1 MSQTR
6 AVRAGAVL
14 TVLAAVPL
22 AYAASFSI
30 TGNDT
35 SAKTLAPASGGTE
48 TGTVAT
54 TGNLAISGSTVAVT
68 VNGGSGTRTAV
79 IDNSGVIRQI
89 GTGRAVRANSSA
101 VVLNITNRAGASL
114 SAVGDDAV
122 QVSSGAAGSTF
133 TLNNSGTVMSTNSR
147 AINLRDIGGSNSITN
162 NAGGVLRSTGNDA
175 IRPGVNGII
184 NNSGTIAGVPAT
196 ETVTLGTTPNT
207 CGSATQATSNDG
219 IQADPDGTAVVT
231 GVQVTNND
239 GATISG
245 RHGITGS
252 ATTSANFT
260 ITVTNN
266 LGGTITGVN
275 GSGINIDN
283 NGAFLGNATVINNG
297 TITGNFDSSKYNTGD
312 GDGVDVDG
320 LLTLTNN
327 GIIRGTG
334 ANGNG
339 SDCGGNNPEGVSI
352 GGGTIVNNTGAE
364 ISGRETTGSGRKG
377 HGVLVDNSS
386 GGNAFSATTVTNGGL
401 IRGYDSYAIRFI
413 GSYAD
418 TITNNA
424 TGLIEG
430 AGNAAEGAAIQTGD
444 GNDTVTNRGAIQGDN
459 GLAIDLEAGNDTL
472 HLIGGSII
480 GDVSGGSGS
489 NTLDVDGS
497 FTYAGVLSNFASVEI
512 KSGIVSLS
520 GASTYAGNTTVS
532 GGSLYANNVSGRA
545 TGLGTVVVKSGAVLG
560 GIGEVGNVVTET
572 GSTIAPGKAVAPGNV
587 GQLSIAGDLS
597 IRSGSR
603 FSFELGSTSDSLKVG
618 NELEFLGSGAAVI
631 DIVDAGLVAGTDYT
645 LITYGGADFS
655 AANVVLGTTPPGL
668 EATLDVTPTALILRT
683 AAKIDASPTSLSFA
697 ERLVDS
703 SSAEQTVTVTNTGTV
718 TLRVGTPTI
727 TGSNP
732 ADFLLGSNT
741 CSSGLAPN
749 ATCLIGVSFKP
760 SAAGS
765 RSAALQIPS
774 NSADLVSVNLS
785 GTGIAAIYSLSVSPG
800 SIDFG
805 NQPVGS
811 PSAAQS
817 LSFSNDGNVAITI
830 TGFNAGGNQ
839 PTEFAIGSDNC
850 SGRLLAVNE
859 SCTTSFRFTPASSGS
874 RSANLSVNSS
884 PAQSGATASFTLQG
898 VGTEASASLSPAS
911 LSFAAQAVGS
921 YSLAQS
927 VTLANT
933 GNAALTISS
942 IAATGD
948 FSQTSHCGLVLAAGS
963 SCTIEVSFAP
973 TVTGSRNGT
982 LTVTSSAASS
992 PTLASLSGTGGTAS
1006 SKPMRLALAA
1016 ASVSIKEGAG
1026 SAVFVVN
1033 RSGSFDGAV
1042 SVRYAT
1048 ADGSAVAGQD
1058 YTAVSGTLS
1067 WAPGDS
1073 APKTITVPLIDD
1085 QNVEEKESFAV
1096 SLSAPTGNAILG
1108 RASST
1113 ANIVDDDKAGALA
1126 FSASAVSVDENAGS
1140 LTVIVQRSGGQAG
1153 AVSIHYATVDGS
1165 ALAGADYTAVAG
1177 DLSWSAGD
1185 NADKSFT
1192 IPIVWDS
1199 LAERSE
1205 NFRIELSAPTGG
1217 VKLNNPKV
1225 QRVTIVNVPR

>member
-14 TVLAAVPL
+14 AVLAAVPL

-30 TGNDT
+30 TGSDT

-54 TGNLAISGSTVAVT
+54 TGNLAISGSTVAMT

-79 IDNSGVIRQI
+79 IDNSGVIRQT
-89 GTGRAVRANSSA
+89 GSGRAVRANSSA

-122 QVSSGAAGSTF
+122 QISASAAGSSF
-133 TLNNSGTVMSTNSR
+133 TLNNSGTVMSTNAR

-162 NAGGVLRSTGNDA
+162 NASGVLRSTGNDA

-184 NNSGTIAGVPAT
+184 NNSGLIEAVPVLENVAGGV
-196 ETVTLGTTPNT
+196 
-207 CGSATQATSNDG
+207 TQASSNDG

-231 GVQVTNND
+231 GVQVTNNN

-245 RHGITGS
+245 RHGITGG
-252 ATTSANFT
+252 ATSSANFT

-266 LGGTITGVN
+266 AGGTITGVN
-275 GSGINIDN
+275 GSGLNIDN
-283 NGAFLGNATVINNG
+283 NGAFLGNATVINSG

-320 LLTLTNN
+320 LVTLTNN

-334 ANGNG
+334 ASGNG
-339 SDCGGNNPEGVSI
+339 SDGGGNNPEGVSI
-352 GGGTIVNNTGAE
+352 GGGIIVNNAGAE

-444 GNDTVTNRGAIQGDN
+444 GNDVLTNRGTIQGDN

-489 NTLDVDGS
+489 NTLDVEGG
-497 FTYAGVLSNFASVEI
+497 FTYAGILSNFASVEI

-532 GGSLYANNVSGRA
+532 GGSLYANNLRGSA
-545 TGLGTVVVKSGAVLG
+545 TGTGTVTVKSGALLG
-560 GIGEVGNVVTET
+560 GSGAVGNVIAET
-572 GSTIAPGKAVAPGNV
+572 GSTIAPGKAVAPGKL
-587 GQLSIAGDLS
+587 GPLSIDGNLA
-597 IRSGSR
+597 ITSGTR
-603 FSFELGSTSDSLKVG
+603 FSFELGSSANSL
-618 NELEFLGSGAAVI
+618 NISGSLNFSGGGAAVI

-645 LITYGGADFS
+645 LINYGAANGFA
-655 AANVVLGTTPPGL
+655 AANVVLGSVPPGL
-668 EATLDVTPTALILRT
+668 EATLEVTPTALILRT
-683 AAKIDASPTSLSFA
+683 AAKIDAGPTSLSFA
-697 ERLVDS
+697 ERLVDT

-718 TLRVGTPTI
+718 TLNVGTPTI

-749 ATCLIGVSFKP
+749 ASCLIGISFKP
-760 SAAGS
+760 AVAGS

-785 GTGIAAIYSLSVSPG
+785 GTGIAAIYKLSVNPT
-800 SIDFG
+800 SINFG

-811 PSAAQS
+811 SSAAQS
-817 LSFSNDGNVAITI
+817 LSFSNDGNTAITI

-839 PTEFAIGSDNC
+839 PTEFAIGNDNC

-859 SCTTSFRFTPASSGS
+859 SCTASFRFTPASSGS
-874 RSANLSVNSS
+874 RSAALSVNSS
-884 PAQSGATASFTLQG
+884 PVQSAAAAQFTLQG

-927 VTLANT
+927 VTLSNT

-948 FSQTSHCGLVLAAGS
+948 FSHISHCGLMLAAAS

-973 TVTGSRNGT
+973 TATGTRSGS
-982 LTVTSSAASS
+982 LSVASSAASS

-1006 SKPMRLALAA
+1006 SKPMRLALAS
-1016 ASVSIKEGAG
+1016 ASITVKEGAG
-1026 SAVFVVN
+1026 SAAFVIN

-1048 ADGSAVAGQD
+1048 VDGSAIAGQD
-1058 YTAVSGTLS
+1058 YAAVSGTLS

-1073 APKTITVPLIDD
+1073 APKTINVPLIDD
-1085 QNVEEKESFAV
+1085 QNVEGKESFTL

-1108 RASST
+1108 RALST
-1113 ANIVDDDKAGALA
+1113 ANIADDDKAGALA

-1140 LTVIVQRSGGQAG
+1140 LAVTVQRSGGQAG
-1153 AVSIHYATVDGS
+1153 AVSIHYATVNGS
-1165 ALAGADYTAVAG
+1165 ALAGADYSATAG
-1177 DLSWSAGD
+1177 DLNWASGD
-1185 NADKSFT
+1185 VADKTFT

-1199 LAERSE
+1199 VAERSE

-1217 VKLNNPKV
+1217 AKLNNPKV
-1225 QRVTIVNVPR
+1225 QRVTIVNVDR

>member
-1 MSQTR
+1 MSKTR
-6 AVRAGAVL
+6 AVRAVAVL
-14 TVLAAVPL
+14 AVLAAVPL
-22 AYAASFSI
+22 AYAASFSV
-30 TGNDT
+30 TGADT
-35 SAKTLAPASGGTE
+35 AAKTLAPGSAGATE
-48 TGTVAT
+48 TGTVTA
-54 TGNLAISGSTVAVT
+54 TGNLAISGSTVAIT

-79 IDNSGVIRQI
+79 IDNSGVIRQT
-89 GTGRAVRANSSA
+89 GSGRAVRANSSA
-101 VVLNITNRAGASL
+101 VVLNISNRAGASL

-122 QVSSGAAGSTF
+122 QISANAAGSTF

-175 IRPGVNGII
+175 IRPGVNGVI
-184 NNSGTIAGVPAT
+184 NNSGLIQAVPVLESLAGGV
-196 ETVTLGTTPNT
+196 
-207 CGSATQATSNDG
+207 TQASSNDG
-219 IQADPDGTAVVT
+219 IQADPDGAAVVT
-231 GVQVTNND
+231 GVQVTNNN

-266 LGGTITGVN
+266 AGGTITGVN

-283 NGAFLGNATVINNG
+283 NAAFLGNATVINNG
-297 TITGNFDSSKYNTGD
+297 TITGNFDSSQYNTGD

-334 ANGNG
+334 ASGNG
-339 SDCGGNNPEGVSI
+339 SDGGGNNPEGVSI
-352 GGGTIVNNTGAE
+352 GGGMIVNNAGAE
-364 ISGRETTGSGRKG
+364 ITGRETTGSGRRG
-377 HGVLVDNSS
+377 RGVLVDNSS
-386 GGNAFSATTVTNGGL
+386 GGNAFSATTITNGGL
-401 IRGYDSYAIRFI
+401 IRGYDSYAIHFI

-444 GNDTVTNRGAIQGDN
+444 GNDSLTNRGTIQGDN
-459 GLAIDLEAGNDTL
+459 GLAIDLEAGNDSL

-489 NTLDVDGS
+489 NTLDIDGS
-497 FTYAGVLSNFASVEI
+497 FSYAGILSNFASVEI

-520 GASTYAGNTTVS
+520 GASSYSGNTTVS
-532 GGSLYANNVSGRA
+532 GGSLYANNLAGSA
-545 TGLGTVVVKSGAVLG
+545 TGTGTVTVKSGAVLG
-560 GIGEVGNVVTET
+560 GSGTAGNVVAET
-572 GSTIAPGKAVAPGNV
+572 GSTIAPGKAVAPGKL
-587 GQLSIAGDLS
+587 GPLSISGNLAITG
-597 IRSGSR
+597 GSR
-603 FSFELGSTSDSLKVG
+603 FSFELGSSADSIAVS
-618 NELEFLGSGAAVI
+618 GSLNFSGGGAAVI

-645 LITYGGADFS
+645 LINYGTANGFS
-655 AANVVLGTTPPGL
+655 AVNAVLGSLPSGL
-668 EATLDVTPTALILRT
+668 EATLEVTPTALILRT

-718 TLRVGTPTI
+718 SLHVGTPAV
-727 TGSNP
+727 TGANP

-760 SAAGS
+760 AAAGT
-765 RSAALQIPS
+765 RSGVLQIPS

-785 GTGIAAIYSLSVSPG
+785 GTGIAAIYSLSVSPA
-800 SIDFG
+800 SINFG

-811 PSAAQS
+811 SSTAQT

-830 TGFNAGGNQ
+830 TGFNAGGDQ
-839 PTEFAIGSDNC
+839 PTDFAIGNDDC
-850 SGRLLAVNE
+850 SGRSLAVHE
-859 SCTTSFRFTPASSGS
+859 SCTTSFRFTPAASGS
-874 RSANLSVNSS
+874 RSASLSVNSS
-884 PAQSGATASFTLQG
+884 PAQSGAAAQFALQG

-911 LSFAAQAVGS
+911 MSFAAQAVGS

-948 FSQTSHCGLVLAAGS
+948 FLQTSHCGLVLAAAS
-963 SCTIEVSFAP
+963 SCAIEVSFAP
-973 TVTGSRNGT
+973 TATGLRSGT
-982 LTVTSSAASS
+982 LSVFSSASSS
-992 PTLASLSGTGGTAS
+992 PTLADLSGTGVTAS

-1016 ASVSIKEGAG
+1016 ASVTVKEGAG
-1026 SAVFVVN
+1026 SAVFVVS

-1042 SVRYAT
+1042 SVHYASG
-1048 ADGSAVAGQD
+1048 DGSAIAGQD

-1067 WAPGDS
+1067 WVPGDS
-1073 APKTITVPLIDD
+1073 AAKTITVPLIDD
-1085 QNVEEKESFAV
+1085 QNVEDKESFTV
-1096 SLSAPTGNAILG
+1096 TLSAATGNAILG
-1108 RASST
+1108 RAQSIG
-1113 ANIVDDDKAGALA
+1113 NITDDDKAGALA
-1126 FSASAVSVDENAGS
+1126 FNASAVSVDENSGT
-1140 LTVIVQRSGGQAG
+1140 LTVTVQRSGGTAG
-1153 AVSIHYATVDGS
+1153 TVSVHYATVNGS
-1165 ALAGADYTAVAG
+1165 ALAGADYTATYG

-1185 NADKSFT
+1185 SADKTFT
-1192 IPIVWDS
+1192 VPIVWDS

-1205 NFRIELSAPTGG
+1205 NFRVELSIPTGG
-1217 VKLNNPKV
+1217 AKLNNPKA
-1225 QRVTIVNVPR
+1225 QRVTIVNVSH

>member
-14 TVLAAVPL
+14 AVLAAVPL

-30 TGNDT
+30 TGSDT

-48 TGTVAT
+48 TGTVAS

-79 IDNSGVIRQI
+79 IDNSGVIRQT

-114 SAVGDDAV
+114 SAVGDDAI
-122 QVSSGAAGSTF
+122 QISANAAGSSF

-147 AINLRDIGGSNSITN
+147 AVNLRDIGGSNSITN

-184 NNSGTIAGVPAT
+184 NNSGLIEAVPVLESVAGGV
-196 ETVTLGTTPNT
+196 
-207 CGSATQATSNDG
+207 TQASSNDG

-231 GVQVTNND
+231 GVQVTNNN
-239 GATISG
+239 GAAISG
-245 RHGITGS
+245 RHGITGG
-252 ATTSANFT
+252 ATTSANFA

-266 LGGTITGVN
+266 VGGTITGVN

-297 TITGNFDSSKYNTGD
+297 TITGNFDSTKYNTGD

-334 ANGNG
+334 ASGNG
-339 SDCGGNNPEGVSI
+339 SDGGGNNPEGVSI
-352 GGGTIVNNTGAE
+352 GGGMIVNNAGAE
-364 ISGRETTGSGRKG
+364 ITGRETTGSGRKG

-418 TITNNA
+418 TISNNA
-424 TGLIEG
+424 TGVIQG

-444 GNDTVTNRGAIQGDN
+444 GNDTLTNRGTIQGDN

-489 NTLDVDGS
+489 NTLDIDGS
-497 FTYAGVLSNFASVEI
+497 FTYAGILSNFTSVEI

-532 GGSLYANNVSGRA
+532 GGSLYANNVSGSA
-545 TGLGTVVVKSGAVLG
+545 TGTGAVTVKSGAVLG
-560 GIGEVGNVVTET
+560 GSGTVGNVVAET
-572 GSTIAPGKAVAPGNV
+572 GSTIAPGKAITPGNL
-587 GQLSIAGDLS
+587 GSLSISGNLAITG
-597 IRSGSR
+597 GSR
-603 FSFELGSTSDSLKVG
+603 FSFELGSSADRLNISGTLNFSG
-618 NELEFLGSGAAVI
+618 GGAAVI

-645 LITYGGADFS
+645 LINYGSANGFL
-655 AANVVLGTTPPGL
+655 AANAALGGLPPGL
-668 EATLDVTPTALILRT
+668 EATLEVTPTALILRT

-697 ERLVDS
+697 ERLVNTS
-703 SSAEQTVTVTNTGTV
+703 SDEQTVTVTNTGTV
-718 TLRVGTPTI
+718 TLNVGTPTI
-727 TGSNP
+727 TGSNA

-749 ATCLIGVSFKP
+749 ASCLIGVSFKP
-760 SAAGS
+760 AAAGG

-785 GTGIAAIYSLSVSPG
+785 GTGVAAIYSLSVSPA

-839 PTEFAIGSDNC
+839 PTEFAIGNDNC
-850 SGRLLAVNE
+850 SGRLLAVQE
-859 SCTTSFRFTPASSGS
+859 SCTTSFSFTPARSGS
-874 RSANLSVNSS
+874 RSASLSVNSS
-884 PAQSGATASFTLQG
+884 PAQSGAAARFTLQG
-898 VGTEASASLSPAS
+898 IGTEASASLNPAS
-911 LSFAAQAVGS
+911 LNFAAQAVGS

-927 VTLANT
+927 VSLANT
-933 GNAALTISS
+933 GNAALTISG

-948 FSQTSHCGLVLAAGS
+948 FMQTSHCGLVLAAGS
-963 SCTIEVSFAP
+963 SCTIDVSFAP
-973 TVTGSRNGT
+973 TATGSRSGT
-982 LTVTSSAASS
+982 LSVSSSAASS

-1006 SKPMRLALAA
+1006 NKPMRLALAA
-1016 ASVSIKEGAG
+1016 ASINVKEGAG
-1026 SAVFVVN
+1026 SAVFEVN

-1048 ADGSAVAGQD
+1048 ADGSAIAGQD
-1058 YTAVSGTLS
+1058 YTAASGTLS

-1073 APKTITVPLIDD
+1073 AAKTITVPLIDD
-1085 QNVEEKESFAV
+1085 QNVEDKESFTL

-1126 FSASAVSVDENAGS
+1126 FSASAVSVDENAGT
-1140 LTVIVQRSGGQAG
+1140 LTVTVQRSGGQAG
-1153 AVSIHYATVDGS
+1153 AVGIHYVTVNGS
-1165 ALAGADYTAVAG
+1165 ALAGADYAATAG

-1185 NADKSFT
+1185 AADKTFT

>member
-14 TVLAAVPL
+14 AVLAAVPL

-30 TGNDT
+30 TGSDT

-48 TGTVAT
+48 TGTVAS

-89 GTGRAVRANSSA
+89 GTGRAIRANSSA
-101 VVLNITNRAGASL
+101 VVLNITNRSGATL

-122 QVSSGAAGSTF
+122 QISANAAGSSF
-133 TLNNSGTVMSTNSR
+133 TLNNSGTVTSAGGR
-147 AINLRDIGGSNSITN
+147 AVNLRDIGGSNSITN

-175 IRPGVNGII
+175 IRPGVNGIV
-184 NNSGTIAGVPAT
+184 NNSGLIEAVPVLESVAGGV
-196 ETVTLGTTPNT
+196 
-207 CGSATQATSNDG
+207 TQASSNDG

-231 GVQVTNND
+231 GVQVTNNN
-239 GATISG
+239 GAAISG
-245 RHGITGS
+245 RHGITGG
-252 ATTSANFT
+252 ATTSANFA

-266 LGGTITGVN
+266 VGGTITGVN

-297 TITGNFDSSKYNTGD
+297 TITGNFDSTKYNTGD

-334 ANGNG
+334 ASGNG
-339 SDCGGNNPEGVSI
+339 SDGGGNNPEGVSI
-352 GGGTIVNNTGAE
+352 GGGMIVNNAGAE
-364 ISGRETTGSGRKG
+364 ITGRETTGSGRKG

-418 TITNNA
+418 TISNNA
-424 TGLIEG
+424 TGVIQG

-444 GNDTVTNRGAIQGDN
+444 GNDTLTNRGTIQGDN

-489 NTLDVDGS
+489 NTLDIDGS
-497 FTYAGVLSNFASVEI
+497 FTYAGILSNFASVEI

-532 GGSLYANNVSGRA
+532 GGSLYANNVSGSA
-545 TGLGTVVVKSGAVLG
+545 TGTGAVTVKSGAVLG
-560 GIGEVGNVVTET
+560 GSGTVGNVVAET
-572 GSTIAPGKAVAPGNV
+572 GSTIAPGKAITPGNL
-587 GQLSIAGDLS
+587 GSLSISGNLAITG
-597 IRSGSR
+597 GSR
-603 FSFELGSTSDSLKVG
+603 FSFELGSSADRLNISGTLNFSG
-618 NELEFLGSGAAVI
+618 GGAAVI

-645 LITYGGADFS
+645 LINYGSANGFL
-655 AANVVLGTTPPGL
+655 AANAALGSLPPGL
-668 EATLDVTPTALILRT
+668 EATLEVTPTALILRT

-697 ERLVDS
+697 ERLVNTS
-703 SSAEQTVTVTNTGTV
+703 SDEQTVTVTNTGTV
-718 TLRVGTPTI
+718 TLNVGTPTI
-727 TGSNP
+727 TGSNA

-749 ATCLIGVSFKP
+749 ASCLIGVSFKP
-760 SAAGS
+760 AAAGG

-774 NSADLVSVNLS
+774 NSADLVSVSLS
-785 GTGIAAIYSLSVSPG
+785 GTGVAAIYSLSVSPA

-817 LSFSNDGNVAITI
+817 LSFSNDGNIAITI

-839 PTEFAIGSDNC
+839 PTEFAIGNDNC
-850 SGRLLAVNE
+850 SGRLLAVQE

-874 RSANLSVNSS
+874 RSASLSVNSS
-884 PAQSGATASFTLQG
+884 PAQSGAAARFTLQG
-898 VGTEASASLSPAS
+898 IGTEASASLNPAS
-911 LSFAAQAVGS
+911 LNFAAQAVGS

-927 VTLANT
+927 VSLANT
-933 GNAALTISS
+933 GNAALTISG

-948 FSQTSHCGLVLAAGS
+948 FMQTSHCGLVLAAGS
-963 SCTIEVSFAP
+963 SCTIDVSFAP
-973 TVTGSRNGT
+973 TATGSRSGT
-982 LTVTSSAASS
+982 LSVSSSAASS

-1006 SKPMRLALAA
+1006 NKPMRLALAA
-1016 ASVSIKEGAG
+1016 ASITVKEGAG
-1026 SAVFVVN
+1026 SAVFEVN

-1048 ADGSAVAGQD
+1048 ADGSAIAGQD
-1058 YTAVSGTLS
+1058 YTAASGTLS

-1073 APKTITVPLIDD
+1073 AAKTITVPLIDD
-1085 QNVEEKESFAV
+1085 QNVEDKESFTL

-1126 FSASAVSVDENAGS
+1126 FSASAVSVDENAGT
-1140 LTVIVQRSGGQAG
+1140 LTVTVQRSGGQAG
-1153 AVSIHYATVDGS
+1153 AVGIHYVTVNGS
-1165 ALAGADYTAVAG
+1165 ALAGADYAATAG

-1185 NADKSFT
+1185 AADKTFT

>member
-14 TVLAAVPL
+14 AVLATVPL

-54 TGNLAISGSTVAVT
+54 TGNLAVSGSTVAVT

-79 IDNSGVIRQI
+79 IDNSGVIRQT
-89 GTGRAVRANSSA
+89 GSGRAVRANSSA

-122 QVSSGAAGSTF
+122 QISASAAGSTF

-175 IRPGVNGII
+175 IRPGANGII
-184 NNSGTIAGVPAT
+184 NNSGLIEAVPVLENVAGV
-196 ETVTLGTTPNT
+196 
-207 CGSATQATSNDG
+207 TQASSNDG

-231 GVQVTNND
+231 GVQVTNNN

-260 ITVTNN
+260 ISVTNN
-266 LGGTITGVN
+266 VGGTITGVN

-283 NGAFLGNATVINNG
+283 NGAFLGNATVTNSG
-297 TITGNFDSSKYNTGD
+297 TITGNFDASKYNTGD

-320 LLTLTNN
+320 LVTLTNN

-334 ANGNG
+334 ASGNG
-339 SDCGGNNPEGVSI
+339 SDGGGNNPEGVSI
-352 GGGTIVNNTGAE
+352 GGGMLVNNAGAE

-444 GNDTVTNRGAIQGDN
+444 GNDTLTNRGTIQGDN

-472 HLIGGSII
+472 HLIGGSIV

-489 NTLDVDGS
+489 NTLDVEGG
-497 FTYAGVLSNFASVEI
+497 FTYAGILSNFAGVEI

-532 GGSLYANNVSGRA
+532 GGSLYANNLSGSA
-545 TGLGTVVVKSGAVLG
+545 TGTGVVAVKSGALLG
-560 GIGEVGNVVTET
+560 GSGTVGNVVAET
-572 GSTIAPGKAVAPGNV
+572 GSTIAPGKAVTPDNL
-587 GQLSIAGDLS
+587 GQLSISGNLA
-597 IRSGSR
+597 ITAGSR
-603 FSFELGSTSDSLKVG
+603 FSFELGGSADSL
-618 NELEFLGSGAAVI
+618 NISGSLNFSGGGAAMI
-631 DIVDAGLVAGTDYT
+631 DIVDAGLVAGTDYM
-645 LITYGGADFS
+645 LINYGSANGFS
-655 AANVVLGTTPPGL
+655 AANAVLGAVPPGL
-668 EATLDVTPTALILRT
+668 EATLEVTPTALILRT

-749 ATCLIGVSFKP
+749 ATCLIGISFKP
-760 SAAGS
+760 AAAGS

-774 NSADLVSVNLS
+774 NSADLVGVNLS
-785 GTGIAAIYSLSVSPG
+785 GTGIAAIYKLSVSAG
-800 SIDFG
+800 SINFG

-811 PSAAQS
+811 SSAAQS

-839 PTEFAIGSDNC
+839 PTEFAIGNDNC

-859 SCTTSFRFTPASSGS
+859 SCTTSFRFTPTTSGS
-874 RSANLSVNSS
+874 RSASLSVNSS
-884 PAQSGATASFTLQG
+884 PAQNGATASFSLQG

-927 VTLANT
+927 ITLSNT

-963 SCTIEVSFAP
+963 SCTIDVSFAP
-973 TVTGSRNGT
+973 TATGSRSGT
-982 LTVTSSAASS
+982 LSVTSSAANS
-992 PTLASLSGTGGTAS
+992 PTQANLSGTGGTAS
-1006 SKPMRLALAA
+1006 NKPMRLALAA
-1016 ASVSIKEGAG
+1016 ASITVKEGAG

-1033 RSGSFDGAV
+1033 RSGSFDGVV

-1048 ADGSAVAGQD
+1048 VDGSAVAGQD

-1085 QNVEEKESFAV
+1085 QNVEDKESFTL

-1108 RASST
+1108 RAAST
-1113 ANIVDDDKAGALA
+1113 ANITDDDKAGALA
-1126 FSASAVSVDENAGS
+1126 FSASAVNVDENAGS
-1140 LTVIVQRSGGQAG
+1140 LTVTVQRSGGQAG
-1153 AVSIHYATVDGS
+1153 AVSVHYATVNGS
-1165 ALAGADYTAVAG
+1165 ALAGADYAATAG

-1185 NADKSFT
+1185 AADKSFT

-1199 LAERSE
+1199 LGERSE
-1205 NFRIELSAPTGG
+1205 NFRVELSTPTGG
-1217 VKLNNPKV
+1217 AKLNNPKL
-1225 QRVTIVNVPR
+1225 QRVTIVNLPH

>member
-14 TVLAAVPL
+14 AVLAAVPL

-30 TGNDT
+30 SGSDT

-48 TGTVAT
+48 TGTVAS

-79 IDNSGVIRQI
+79 IDNSGVIRQT
-89 GTGRAVRANSSA
+89 GSGRAVRANSSA

-122 QVSSGAAGSTF
+122 QISANAAGSTF

-147 AINLRDIGGSNSITN
+147 AVNLRDIGGSNSITN

-184 NNSGTIAGVPAT
+184 NNSGLIEAVPVLESVGGGV
-196 ETVTLGTTPNT
+196 
-207 CGSATQATSNDG
+207 TQASSNDG

-231 GVQVTNND
+231 GVQITNNN

-245 RHGITGS
+245 RHGITGG
-252 ATTSANFT
+252 ATASANFA

-266 LGGTITGVN
+266 VGGTITGVN

-320 LLTLTNN
+320 LVTLTNN

-334 ANGNG
+334 ASGNG
-339 SDCGGNNPEGVSI
+339 SDGGGNNPEGVSI
-352 GGGTIVNNTGAE
+352 GGGMIVNNAGAE
-364 ISGRETTGSGRKG
+364 ITGRETTGSGRKG

-418 TITNNA
+418 TISNNA
-424 TGLIEG
+424 TGVVQG

-444 GNDTVTNRGAIQGDN
+444 GNDTLTNRGTIQGDN

-520 GASTYAGNTTVS
+520 GTSIYAGNTTVS
-532 GGSLYANNVSGRA
+532 GGSLYANNVIGSA
-545 TGLGTVVVKSGAVLG
+545 TGTGVVTVKTGAVLG
-560 GIGEVGNVVTET
+560 GSGTVGNVIAET
-572 GSTIAPGKAVAPGNV
+572 GSTIAPGKAVAPGNL
-587 GQLSIAGDLS
+587 GPLSISGNLAITGD
-597 IRSGSR
+597 SR
-603 FSFELGSTSDSLKVG
+603 FSFELGSSADSLNVSG
-618 NELEFLGSGAAVI
+618 TLNFSGGGAAVI
-631 DIVDAGLVAGTDYT
+631 DIVDAGLVAGIDYT
-645 LITYGGADFS
+645 LINYGSANGLL
-655 AANVVLGTTPPGL
+655 AANAALGSLPPGL
-668 EATLDVTPTALILRT
+668 EATLEVTPTALILRT

-697 ERLVDS
+697 ERLVDT

-718 TLRVGTPTI
+718 TLNVGTPTI

-760 SAAGS
+760 AAAGG

-785 GTGIAAIYSLSVSPG
+785 GSGIAAIYSLSVSPG

-811 PSAAQS
+811 TSAAQS
-817 LSFSNDGNVAITI
+817 LSFRNDGNVPITI

-839 PTEFAIGSDNC
+839 PTEFALGSDNC
-850 SGRLLAVNE
+850 SGRLLAVND
-859 SCTTSFRFTPASSGS
+859 SCTTSFRFTPATSGS
-874 RSANLSVNSS
+874 RSASLNVNSS
-884 PAQSGATASFTLQG
+884 PAQSGATTQFTLQG
-898 VGTEASASLSPAS
+898 VGTEASASLNPAS

-927 VTLANT
+927 VSLANT

-948 FSQTSHCGLVLAAGS
+948 FIQTSHCGLVLAAGS
-963 SCTIEVSFAP
+963 SCTIDVSFAP
-973 TVTGSRNGT
+973 TATGSRNGT
-982 LTVTSSAASS
+982 LSVSSSAAGS

-1016 ASVSIKEGAG
+1016 ASVTVKEGTG
-1026 SAVFVVN
+1026 SAMFVVN

-1073 APKTITVPLIDD
+1073 AAKTITVPLIDD
-1085 QNVEEKESFAV
+1085 QNVEDKESFTL

-1126 FSASAVSVDENAGS
+1126 FSASAVSVDENAGT

-1153 AVSIHYATVDGS
+1153 AVSVHYATVNGS
-1165 ALAGADYTAVAG
+1165 ALAGADYAATAG

-1185 NADKSFT
+1185 AADKTFT
-1192 IPIVWDS
+1192 IPIVWDILS
-1199 LAERSE
+1199 ERSE
-1205 NFRIELSAPTGG
+1205 NFRVELSAPTGG
-1217 VKLNNPKV
+1217 AKLNNPKV